1 MSIVKS
7 LSVGNGDMFYIKH
20 NSDNFTIIDCCLSPE
35 NEEEIVEEIRN
46 VSSGKGITRFIS
58 THPDEDHFMGL
69 CYLDDQLNLR
79 NFYCVANNAKKE
91 VVTASFERYCQ
102 LRDSDRA
109 YHVYKGCSRRWM
121 NLNNEER
128 GSAGINILWPDTA
141 NEHYQAALQDAE
153 DAIAFNNMSL
163 VARYSI
169 VDGASFMWI
178 GDLETDFMERI
189 VDDIK
194 LDKTTVVFAPHH
206 GRDSGKIPDSWLV
219 KLDPQ
224 IVVIGEA
231 PSRHLNYYTGYD
243 KITQNSAWDITFD
256 AVDNKV
262 HMYASNP
269 NYGTRFDEFDNEY
282 QDKFDGYFG
291 SITVETE
298 YTLDG

>member
-35 NEEEIVEEIRN
+35 NEKEIVDEIRN
-46 VSSGKGITRFIS
+46 ASSGKGITRFIS

-69 CYLDDQLNLR
+69 PYLDDQLNLR
-79 NFYCVANNAKKE
+79 NFYCVANNANKE
-91 VVTASFERYCQ
+91 VVTESFDRYRQ

-141 NEHYQAALQDAE
+141 NEHYQGALQDAE
-153 DAIAFNNMSL
+153 DAIALNNMSL

-169 VDGASFMWI
+169 EDGANFMWI
-178 GDLETDFMERI
+178 GDLETDFMESI
-189 VDDIK
+189 VDDIELK
-194 LDKTTVVFAPHH
+194 KTTVVFAPHH

-224 IVVIGEA
+224 IIVIGEA
-231 PSRHLNYYTGYD
+231 PSRHLNYYTGYE
-243 KITQNSAWDITFD
+243 KITQNRAWDITFD

-262 HMYASNP
+262 HMYASSP

-282 QDKFDGYFG
+282 QDNFDGYFG

-298 YTLDG
+298 YTLGG